1 MLILDDELTF
11 AALANEY
18 DWLPTG
24 HDPAELA
31 TTTEWH
37 CRLLIAIMKPEPTGK
52 HSMRF
57 HSFDAQSRERFYARA
72 LAPAPIVSLLDP
84 RLSLNTTASIR
95 AGIGRIG
102 FVLAGAIAA
111 AVIHDAELAVAT
123 TTDNLAALCELYS
136 VRLHHIQRGDQQ
148 LA

>member
-1 MLILDDELTF
+1 MLILDDELVF

-37 CRLLIAIMKPEPTGK
+37 CRLLIAIMKRDPGGK
-52 HSMRF
+52 FSKRF
-57 HSFDAQSRERFYARA
+57 HSFDEQARERFYARA
-72 LAPAPIVSLLDP
+72 LAPAPIVTLLDP
-84 RLSLNTTASIR
+84 RLSLNTTASVM
-95 AGIGRIG
+95 AGVGRIG

-111 AVIHDAELAVAT
+111 AVVHEAELAVAT
-123 TTDNLAALCELYS
+123 TTSNLVELCELYS
-136 VRLHHIQRGDQQ
+136 VRLHHIQRK
-148 LA
+148 